1 VDGLVP
7 DLPGRSEDHDT
18 ALDLRSA
25 LATLPRRQRATLV
38 LLFYCD
44 LNVDQTA
51 HVLSCS
57 PGTVKS
63 QTAKGLRSLRLA
75 LDPATSPAPGS
86 GPAGPTTGKA
96 TGRGAADG

>member
-1 VDGLVP
+1 MGWCP
-7 DLPGRSEDHDT
+7 IWPGGARDHDT
-18 ALDLRSA
+18 ALDLRAA
-25 LATLPRRQRATLV
+25 LAALPRRQRATLV
-38 LLFYCD
+38 LRFYCD

-75 LDPATSPAPGS
+75 LDPAMSPAPGS
-86 GPAGPTTGKA
+86 GPVGPAGRKA